1 MANLHVSCFDSRM
14 SCDHNSLTK
23 KLQFMA
29 SWCNGCN
36 GRKSGMR
43 VSPFSDQSHQRAGS
57 RPSPPENLV
66 STVSRTVRRD
76 LDLE

>member
-1 MANLHVSCFDSRM
+1 
-14 SCDHNSLTK
+14 
-23 KLQFMA
+23 MA

-43 VSPFSDQSHQRAGS
+43 VSPFSDPSHQRAGS
-57 RPSPPENLV
+57 RLSPPENLV